1 MDVFDAE
8 DLFGNIVGNPD
19 DIIENPNETKD
30 YKITIDYKKTPQKV
44 IAGSFDKNGLPDAF
58 EEFADAVFDFIRFYG
73 WGEILDPSVY
83 GKVKRRTTDYIYCS
97 VVFEEGQKSY
107 YYLTEDDSIKIGDFV
122 IVPTGKDNREVV
134 VEVVN
139 IEYFSEDNVPLPIEK
154 TKRIIRKCMDE
165 DFDSPV
171 E

>member
-1 MDVFDAE
+1 M
-8 DLFGNIVGNPD
+8 
-19 DIIENPNETKD
+19 
-30 YKITIDYKKTPQKV
+30 TIKRPHKRSSQ
-44 IAGSFDKNGLPDAF
+44 GSFDKNGLPYAF

-122 IVPTGKDNREVV
+122 LVPAGKDNREVV

-139 IEYFSEDNVPLPIEK
+139 IEYFSEDNVPLTIEK

-165 DFDSPV
+165 DFDPPV

>member
-1 MDVFDAE
+1 MK
-8 DLFGNIVGNPD
+8 PR
-19 DIIENPNETKD
+19 II
-30 YKITIDYKKTPQKV
+30 KIRLTIKRPHKRSSQ
-44 IAGSFDKNGLPDAF
+44 GSFDKNGLPDAF

-97 VVFEEGQKSY
+97 VAFEEGQKSY

-122 IVPTGKDNREVV
+122 LVPAGKDNREVV

-165 DFDSPV
+165 DFDLPV

>member
-1 MDVFDAE
+1 MIDT
-8 DLFGNIVGNPD
+8 
-19 DIIENPNETKD
+19 PNETKD

-44 IAGSFDKNGLPDAF
+44 IAGSFDKNGLPDNF

-107 YYLTEDDSIKIGDFV
+107 YYLTGDDSIEIGDFV
-122 IVPTGKDNREVV
+122 LVPAGKDNHEAVV
-134 VEVVN
+134 QVV
-139 IEYFSEDNVPLPIEK
+139 DW
-154 TKRIIRKCMDE
+154 
-165 DFDSPV
+165 
-171 E
+171 

>member
-1 MDVFDAE
+1 MK
-8 DLFGNIVGNPD
+8 PR
-19 DIIENPNETKD
+19 II
-30 YKITIDYKKTPQKV
+30 KIRLTIKRPHKRSSQ
-44 IAGSFDKNGLPDAF
+44 GSFDKNGLPDAF

-73 WGEILDPSVY
+73 WGEILDASVY

-122 IVPTGKDNREVV
+122 LVPAGKDNREVV

-165 DFDSPV
+165 DFDPPV

>member
-122 IVPTGKDNREVV
+122 LVPAGKDNREVV

-165 DFDSPV
+165 DFAPPV

>member
-1 MDVFDAE
+1 MFSHIE
-8 DLFGNIVGNPD
+8 GNPD
-19 DIIENPNETKD
+19 DVIDTPNETKD

-44 IAGSFDKNGLPDAF
+44 VAGSFDKNGLPDNF

-107 YYLTEDDSIKIGDFV
+107 YYLTGDDSIEIGDFV
-122 IVPTGKDNREVV
+122 LVPAGKDNHEAVV
-134 VEVVN
+134 QVVD
-139 IEYFSEDNVPLPIEK
+139 IEYFSAEDVPLPAEK
-154 TKRIIRKCMDE
+154 TKHIIRKCTDE
-165 DFDSPV
+165 DFDLP
-171 E
+171 EPE